1 MKEYEEVFGNRAFTN
16 NEMKKLQED
25 TGNNSKKQHFI
36 NYKLH
41 DIKKRQEKRVKI
53 KESDYI
59 NIREKLNSIFKKYY
73 ERLSKREITGLDE
86 FYDMIMISFAL
97 YEQLESTGSDEKDRN
112 NGKFLEF
119 KNKLKKYNELKIKK
133 SNHNR
138 YSQKNTG
145 GEPVQYDEELEK
157 TDIQI
162 DQIRKEI
169 TQFTDV
175 LLSEL
180 WSDYE
185 KFKDFVKEDE
195 KVRTLAQLTQLGRS
209 FEELEEMDPLEN
221 YISIRNKLEYYLLDI
236 EEFDFPI
243 DERRDVRSRLENI
256 LNVFDKEND
265 IINILLHFSYAN
277 ILIRSNIMRF
287 PIISQE
293 YRGNSTLIYEIRA
306 LKENMIGYYRDTL
319 TYRDSIRIT
328 DEILENQSDALFYDL
343 LYLQINRNN
352 SVKRGFKT
360 FDNLESSRENQEISL
375 KNGTSEIEVD
385 GDNVLIRCNIND
397 FIQISNSLEMMEK
410 LREEA
415 EQKNFLEFLDKDEE
429 YYRDKKF
436 KLKSRFMSER
446 ENILKRIETVT
457 EIEKELLKEGMKL
470 IPAERQLL
478 FSLLEKTSDET
489 GNFKIIEKKM
499 LKNPYF
505 VKKIIKSGSI
515 GENRAY
521 DEFYRDIS
529 YIEKINDILTDY
541 NMGSLSDTEESLSQ
555 LDSFHDFNFDTVEA
569 DDMDKEILEELKE
582 YQKNYRKIA
591 GGEKY
596 AEKALQT

>member
-25 TGNNSKKQHFI
+25 AGNNSKKQHFI

-221 YISIRNKLEYYLLDI
+221 YISIRNKLEHYLLDI

-352 SVKRGFKT
+352 SVKRDFKT

-489 GNFKIIEKKM
+489 ENFKIIEKKM

-555 LDSFHDFNFDTVEA
+555 LDSFHDFNFDTIEA

>member
-25 TGNNSKKQHFI
+25 AGNNSKKQHFI
-36 NYKLH
+36 NYKLY

-59 NIREKLNSIFKKYY
+59 NIREKLNGIFKKYY

-97 YEQLESTGSDEKDRN
+97 YEQLENTGSDEKDSN
-112 NGKFLEF
+112 NGKLLEF

-133 SNHNR
+133 SNNR
-138 YSQKNTG
+138 YSQKNMG
-145 GEPVQYDEELEK
+145 GEPVQYNEELEK
-157 TDIQI
+157 ADVQI

-185 KFKDFVKEDE
+185 KFKEFIKEDE

-221 YISIRNKLEYYLLDI
+221 YISIRNKLEHYLLDI

-287 PIISQE
+287 PIISEE
-293 YRGNSTLIYEIRA
+293 YRKNSALIYEIRT
-306 LKENMIGYYRDTL
+306 LKESMISYYRDTL

-360 FDNLESSRENQEISL
+360 FDNLESPRENQEISL

>member
-1 MKEYEEVFGNRAFTN
+1 MILRKGR
-16 NEMKKLQED
+16 K
-25 TGNNSKKQHFI
+25 
-36 NYKLH
+36 
-41 DIKKRQEKRVKI
+41 KRVKI

-59 NIREKLNSIFKKYY
+59 NIREKLNGIFKKYY

-97 YEQLESTGSDEKDRN
+97 YEQLENTGSDEKDSN
-112 NGKFLEF
+112 NGKLLEF

-133 SNHNR
+133 SNNR
-138 YSQKNTG
+138 YSQKNMG
-145 GEPVQYDEELEK
+145 GEPVQYNEELEK
-157 TDIQI
+157 ADVQI

-185 KFKDFVKEDE
+185 KFKEFIKEDE

-221 YISIRNKLEYYLLDI
+221 YISIRNKLEHYLLDI

-287 PIISQE
+287 PIISEE
-293 YRGNSTLIYEIRA
+293 YRKNSALIYEIRT
-306 LKENMIGYYRDTL
+306 LKESMISYYRDTL

-360 FDNLESSRENQEISL
+360 FDNLESPRENQEISL